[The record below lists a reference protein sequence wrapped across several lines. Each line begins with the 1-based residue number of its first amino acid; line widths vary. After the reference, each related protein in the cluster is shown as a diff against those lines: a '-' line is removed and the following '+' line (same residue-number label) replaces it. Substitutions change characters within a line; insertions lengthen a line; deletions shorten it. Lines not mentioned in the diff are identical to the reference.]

1 MNISIASYHTV
12 DIKHGGPRTQIL
24 QTKKSLEKLGVRVE
38 LFNMW
43 NNNNAF
49 IKTDIFHI
57 FSSNFGI
64 FDFARYLNSEKKKF
78 VVSPIFFTRQSPL
91 SMKIVI
97 KSNNFI
103 NNFVPGIWTDYNIS
117 KKICHWSDAV
127 LPNTDKEKL
136 LIKNGFGIKSNKIS
150 IIPNGVEK
158 RFLNA
163 DPKKFINKYGIKD
176 FILNVGHIGIE
187 RKNTLSLIKALSKID
202 HPAVIIG
209 KVYKTSEGLKCINE
223 AKKNKNLI
231 IIDGLDHNS
240 DMLESAYAASKVFVL
255 PAKYETPGI
264 AALEAGLAGS
274 KILITK
280 YGGTK
285 YYFKDF
291 ATYINP
297 YSINNIRSEIEKNL
311 QKSNSNKL
319 SNHIK
324 SNFLWE
330 KVAEKTV
337 NIYEK
342 ILNK

>member
-1 MNISIASYHTV
+1 
-12 DIKHGGPRTQIL
+12 
-24 QTKKSLEKLGVRVE
+24 
-38 LFNMW
+38 
-43 NNNNAF
+43 
-49 IKTDIFHI
+49 
-57 FSSNFGI
+57 
-64 FDFARYLNSEKKKF
+64 
-78 VVSPIFFTRQSPL
+78 
-91 SMKIVI
+91 MKIVI

-163 DPKKFINKYGIKD
+163 DPKKFIKKYAIKD

-209 KVYKTSEGLKCINE
+209 KIYKTSEGLKCINE

-264 AALEAGLAGS
+264 AALEAGLTGS

-285 YYFKDF
+285 YYFKEF
-291 ATYINP
+291 ATYVNP

-311 QKSNSNKL
+311 QEPNSNKL

-324 SNFLWE
+324 NNFLWE
-330 KVAEKTV
+330 KVAEKTIS
-337 NIYEK
+337 IYEK
-342 ILNK
+342 ILNQ